1 MLTSIYHYG
10 YICSVKQAK
19 RYFFYCCDSKKKFIM
34 RFTKMQGAGNDYV
47 YINCFEEKID
57 DPHTLSKRISDRH
70 FGVGSDGLVLI
81 MPSDRCD
88 FRMRMFNADGS
99 EAQMCGNASRCVG
112 KYVYDHGMTDKKEIS
127 LETKSGVK
135 ILKLFVEEGK
145 VVRVRVDM
153 GVPRFSPAL
162 IPVSIK
168 GDAVI
173 NESIAVGG
181 EEFRVTCVSM
191 GNPHAVIFM
200 PDIAGDDLHR
210 IGAMIENHPLFPER
224 TNVEFVQVVSP
235 RELKMRVW
243 ERGAGETLACGTGAC
258 ASLVAAV
265 ANGFADRK
273 ATLRLL
279 GGDLEI
285 EWDSISD
292 HLFMTGPAET
302 VFEGDFLYKSVVNE

>member
-1 MLTSIYHYG
+1 
-10 YICSVKQAK
+10 
-19 RYFFYCCDSKKKFIM
+19 M

-81 MPSDRCD
+81 MPSDTCD

-135 ILKLFVEEGK
+135 KLKLFVEKG
-145 VVRVRVDM
+145 RVSRVCVDM
-153 GVPRFSPAL
+153 GIPRFEPAL
-162 IPVSIK
+162 IPVSIE

-173 NESIAVGG
+173 DEPVVVGD
-181 EEFRVTCVSM
+181 ELFRITCVSM
-191 GNPHAVIFM
+191 GNPHAVIFLS
-200 PDIAGDDLHR
+200 DITGDDLHR
-210 IGAMIENHPLFPER
+210 IGAMIEHHPLFPER

-265 ANGFADRK
+265 ANGLADRK

-285 EWDSISD
+285 EWNSISG

-302 VFEGDFLYKSVVNE
+302 VFEGDFYMKA